1 MSARALWLLVIVLG
15 CAEKQARPEP
25 HLRLVEAVGDGQG
38 DGVLVYVRESMSEG
52 NSVHLV
58 RQTAEGR
65 ILWHASQAGD
75 RDADGVQPYGF
86 GESLV
91 LGVVAR
97 PALPPGSLLHVRRAS
112 GATQTWPSPLA
123 RVAETIVV
131 GDDRQVFVVRRGD
144 VDGDLPEPLAIAGYD
159 LDTGER
165 RWSVVDEVEP
175 GYSRVR
181 LDERWLL
188 VGGTGSDWWALG
200 RDDGQR
206 AEFPVLD
213 APGLCRAHGRWW
225 GRRDDTLVALD
236 LRETRPTH
244 EETLAEFVEADYRHQ
259 WSLIDCAEHGDE
271 VVLRVNVEPY
281 RTGMLVGV
289 DAGTLEIRWKLAL
302 PYSFHAIGDP
312 RSARAW
318 PARLGD
324 TALVAQIEEFAR
336 YTCAI
341 DLVGKQ
347 VRWCSEWSED
357 RPGTTHDLWVA
368 TRAYADGDDWIVAR
382 PRALADD
389 EHDMYFFRVRGSD
402 AEVEAAAAVRA
413 LVLPGRDGREHVMDG
428 KIWVHGPDPDP
439 SRMHEL
445 PLVVLDARTLRPV
458 APRAFG
464 QERMIAGVRDAMAEV
479 DAVFVRT
486 SELPPARGQ
495 GVWTVRH
502 PEDPWD
508 DLIRGHG
515 PEGPPA
521 EPDVEHHQK
530 VFAAARVEAGLP
542 DDTAIRVLAHRG
554 RFVVG
559 YAGHVHPDGPR
570 WTLIKGHGEESRN
583 VAARTFRRRPTEYD
597 LHVFL
602 QDQEPAYAPD
612 SRAGVVD
619 EAAWQGLT
627 GSARTRRIWM
637 VQ

>member
-1 MSARALWLLVIVLG
+1 MSARAPWLLVILLG

-25 HLRLVEAVGDGQG
+25 HLRLVEAVGDRQG
-38 DGVLVYVRESMSEG
+38 DGVLVYVRESVSEG

-75 RDADGVQPYGF
+75 RDADGVQPYAF

-91 LGVVAR
+91 TGVVAK

-123 RVAETIVV
+123 KVAETIVV
-131 GDDRQVFVVRRGD
+131 GDEKQAFVVRRGE
-144 VDGDLPEPLAIAGYD
+144 VDGDRPVPLVIAGHD

-165 RWSVVDEVEP
+165 RWSIVEEVER
-175 GYSRVR
+175 GSSHVR

-206 AEFPVLD
+206 AELPVLD
-213 APGLCRAHGRWW
+213 PSGLCRAHGRWW
-225 GRRDDTLVALD
+225 GRRDDRLVALD
-236 LRETRPTH
+236 LGGAKPTH
-244 EETLAEFVEADYRHQ
+244 RGVSAEFVAADFRHQ

-289 DAGTLEIRWKLAL
+289 DAGTLAIRWKFEL
-302 PYSFHAIGDP
+302 PYSFHAIRDP

-324 TALVAQIEEFAR
+324 TALVAQIEEFER

-347 VRWCSEWSED
+347 LRWCSEWSED
-357 RPGTTHDLWVA
+357 RRDATHDTWTA

-382 PRALADD
+382 PRKVIDD
-389 EHDMYFFRVRGSD
+389 EYDVYYWRVRGSD
-402 AEVEAAAAVRA
+402 AEVEAAAVVRA
-413 LVLPGRDGREHVMDG
+413 SLLPGRDGREQVMDG

-439 SRMHEL
+439 SRMDDL
-445 PLVVLDARTLRPV
+445 PLAVLDARTLRPV
-458 APRAFG
+458 APGAFG
-464 QERMIAGVRDAMAEV
+464 QARMISRVRDAMSEV
-479 DAVFVRT
+479 DFMFVRMR
-486 SELPPARGQ
+486 ELPPARGQ
-495 GVWTVRH
+495 GPYTVRH

-508 DLIRGHG
+508 DVIRGHG
-515 PEGPPA
+515 PA
-521 EPDVEHHQK
+521 EPRALPDEESLQK
-530 VFAAARVEAGLP
+530 VFAGARVEAGLP

-554 RFVVG
+554 QFVVG
-559 YAGHVHPDGPR
+559 YAGHVQPDGPR
-570 WTLIKGHGEESRN
+570 WTLIKGYGEEPHW

-597 LHVFL
+597 LRVFL
-602 QDQEPAYAPD
+602 QDQDPNYAPD
-612 SRAGVVD
+612 TAAGVVD
-619 EAAWQGLT
+619 EAAWQELT
-627 GSARTRRIWM
+627 GSARTRQIWM
-637 VQ
+637 VR